1 MRDILKELIL
11 KDLKIRYARPTLGFF
26 WAFLSPFL
34 TGLVFYLV
42 FGRILNIQIGP
53 WPFFLYIITALF
65 PWRFLQD
72 SLIQAATSLLDNKNI
87 IKESRLPH
95 TLVPLAIVLTQVVI
109 FLPSLVIL
117 ALISWW
123 TTQKITLWIM
133 LLPVVLIVHT
143 AIIAGLAIICA
154 VFYVFW
160 RDLKYLLEICLLVLF
175 YSSPAFY
182 ALESVKIALP
192 PAIYQLFCLN
202 PFTMILN
209 LYRICL
215 IPGFARATGNL
226 TIPQLFLGSAV
237 IAVLLLGLAL
247 GIYNSLK
254 TKINDHLAY

>member
-1 MRDILKELIL
+1 MKEILKQLIR

-34 TGLVFYLV
+34 TSLVFYVV
-42 FGRILNIQIGP
+42 FGRILGIQIGP
-53 WPFFLYIITALF
+53 WPFFLYITTALF

-72 SLIQAATSLLDNKNI
+72 SLMQATTSLLDNKNI
-87 IKESRLPH
+87 LKESPMPQALI
-95 TLVPLAIVLTQVVI
+95 PLSVVLTQGIV
-109 FLPSLVIL
+109 FLPSLMIL

-123 TTQKITLWIM
+123 TTQKITPWIM
-133 LLPVVLIVHT
+133 LLPAVVILHA
-143 AIIAGLAIICA
+143 AIIAGLAISCA
-154 VFYVFW
+154 VLYVFW

-182 ALESVKIALP
+182 ALSAAKAALP
-192 PAIYQLFCLN
+192 PALYRLFCLN

-215 IPGFARATGNL
+215 IPGFADSTEGLA
-226 TIPQLFLGSAV
+226 IPKLFLGSAL
-237 IAVLLLGLAL
+237 IAIVLLAIAL
-247 GIYNSLK
+247 GIHRHFK